1 MMTNYGLASSNP
13 GHGTMPTD
21 TSKAVCI
28 NTQRGRLFHDR
39 DYHVHLGGA
48 IPHWLIAQWIDSCQL
63 STEDDIFDLVA
74 PSKSGH
80 APLIKVRDAINKY
93 RRRDFDTLPVSKLLF
108 LSAYNSPKY
117 KSLPIFLTMY
127 RAYSK
132 RHLLHEYATTIAKG
146 EYMHLHADVRV
157 SLPVPNEN
165 AEDGRNKESTYEY
178 ALRAMKEMVHFQNS
192 LLPTQRLFITIP
204 RQTFNININKE
215 YFDAFVELLSES
227 ITENDW
233 SSTSLP
239 MREKQQPAFDF
250 AGQPLSLTQ
259 TIQLLS
265 KLRIT
270 FPHAFICYHHGE
282 VCPGIPFTDRVKDT
296 LELLPYVNRIGHGLC
311 LGLAVLRLYPDEN
324 GRLRDAL
331 TTDTLVLDK
340 NRDIAY
346 QCLHKMAE
354 LNIGIEVS
362 PTCNVTLGGASSY
375 TILRKYVKE
384 FLDAGVDVFVGTDD
398 PGFLNTTME
407 EEIKILRD
415 IAFTNQPT

>member
-1 MMTNYGLASSNP
+1 
-13 GHGTMPTD
+13 MPLD
-21 TSKAVCI
+21 TSKAVWI
-28 NTQRGRLFHDR
+28 HTRRGRLFYDR

-48 IPHWLIAQWIDSCQL
+48 IPHRLIAQWIDSCQL
-63 STEDDIFDLVA
+63 SADDDIFDLVA
-74 PSKSGH
+74 ASKVGH
-80 APLIKVRDAINKY
+80 ASLIKVSDAINKY
-93 RRRDFDTLPVSKLLF
+93 RRREFDTSPMSKLLF
-108 LSAYNSPKY
+108 LSAYNNPKY

-132 RHLLHEYATTIAKG
+132 RHLLYEYAPTIANG

-165 AEDGRNKESTYEY
+165 ANDVTNKESPFEY
-178 ALRAMKEMVHFQNS
+178 AIRAMKEMVHFQNS

-204 RQTFNININKE
+204 RQTFNTNKNKD
-215 YFDAFVELLSES
+215 YFDAFVELLSER
-227 ITENDW
+227 ITENDCI
-233 SSTSLP
+233 STSLP

-250 AGQPLSLTQ
+250 AGQPLSMTQ

-311 LGLAVLRLYPDEN
+311 LGLAILRLCPDDN
-324 GRLRDAL
+324 GLLRDAL
-331 TTDTLVLDK
+331 TIDKLVLDN
-340 NRDIAY
+340 NRDTAY

-375 TILRKYVKE
+375 SILRKYVKL

-398 PGFLNTTME
+398 PGFLNTTIE

-415 IAFTNQPT
+415 TSFTNQPT